1 MKTIIIQNCTDY
13 KDSMFKVFVNGEK
26 HAAQKFSYKFQVA
39 DDKPFNLKVKYFWD
53 GSPVYA
59 FEPKDDMILQVMQ
72 NLRMMNLHQI
82 LISATMIIALAAM
95 LIFKNSFF
103 VLVGYLP
110 WLFVMTF
117 HFIVRRKKYFIIRE
131 VNYII
136 REVNNEIED
145 END

>member
-39 DDKPFNLKVKYFWD
+39 DDKPFNLKIRYFWD

-59 FEPKDDMILQVMQ
+59 FEPKDNMILQVIANQ
-72 NLRMMNLHQI
+72 RLMNLNQT
-82 LISATMIIALAAM
+82 LWSAAMIFALAT
-95 LIFKNSFF
+95 LLFFKDSSFTF
-103 VLVGYLP
+103 FGYLP
-110 WLFVMTF
+110 LLFVMPL
-117 HFIVRRKKYFIIRE
+117 HFIARRKKYFIIRE
-131 VNYII
+131 VNNII
-136 REVNNEIED
+136 REINNEIED